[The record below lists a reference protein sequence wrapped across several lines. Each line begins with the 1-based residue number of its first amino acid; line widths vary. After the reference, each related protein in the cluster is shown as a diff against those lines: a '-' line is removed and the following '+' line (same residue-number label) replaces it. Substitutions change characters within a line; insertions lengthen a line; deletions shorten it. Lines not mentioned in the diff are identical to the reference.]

1 MCVCWCV
8 AGSMSVW
15 YVLGDCSLLET
26 LRMNLNLNGME
37 FEWNG
42 ILLFVRFFVVVSHCV
57 IYRIYIYIYT
67 VYHTTTDDDDD
78 EKKNEKRVFH
88 SIQIPFRSNSNSFV
102 TFPTTNNHPTHT
114 IQTYFPPHTSTH
126 TYIPITILY
135 K

>member
-42 ILLFVRFFVVVSHCV
+42 ILFFRSFFRRRRRQSLCD
-57 IYRIYIYIYT
+57 IPYIYIYIYDLLFSI
-67 VYHTTTDDDDD
+67 VVFGRLCDDDILW
-78 EKKNEKRVFH
+78 KKKLNGFYMLLCVVVVVVVCW
-88 SIQIPFRSNSNSFV
+88 IISFL
-102 TFPTTNNHPTHT
+102 F
-114 IQTYFPPHTSTH
+114 
-126 TYIPITILY
+126 L
-135 K
+135 